1 MRRRFFAL
9 LAGYLLG
16 AFLPGAASASVLVDY
31 NLSFTGAAPA
41 DIGSGTLVLSLPSFP
56 DNNPIAF
63 TNLPN
68 PIFVS
73 LTATIGASSFSLTNT
88 NIAFG
93 GVQGTSGSSIDIAM
107 TESTVGLNCAPLR
120 PTL

>member
-1 MRRRFFAL
+1 
-9 LAGYLLG
+9 
-16 AFLPGAASASVLVDY
+16 
-31 NLSFTGAAPA
+31 
-41 DIGSGTLVLSLPSFP
+41 
-56 DNNPIAF
+56 
-63 TNLPN
+63 LPN